1 MAVRNLRHLISLL
14 ALRGEIIHTLDQVK
28 AHPLTQTYIPVF
40 EALRDEWSAVFAEEL
55 ALRDGLSAAN
65 ARIVSI
71 DTTLNGLAGR
81 VSKLLLVIT
90 DDDKTHPLYV
100 AYFKKKTLSDFK
112 RPILGAQ
119 LEAMKGWISELKTS
133 EDPNL
138 VTLGA
143 DVEAAVTLADAA
155 VAARSKLEADNAFF
169 RETGSRKK
177 LFDKVNAARQQTHG
191 ELAKM
196 PHEKLG
202 LPATF
207 ANLFFRHLASDNDDA
222 PITVEMIDEEIAA
235 LEEQVADKRALRE
248 ALLAERA
255 KEAQVQAAKAAEQ
268 AALAELERAAAEAT
282 RKVAEAKAKLA
293 ALSA

>member
-14 ALRGEIIHTLDQVK
+14 ALRGEIIHTLDQVT

-40 EALRDEWSAVFAEEL
+40 EALRDDWGAVFTEEL

-65 ARIVSI
+65 ARIFTI
-71 DTTLNGLAGR
+71 DTALNGLAGR
-81 VSKLLLVIT
+81 VAKVLLGLT
-90 DDDKTHPLYV
+90 GDDKTHPLYL

-119 LEAMKGWISELKTS
+119 LEAMKGWMPELKKS
-133 EDPNL
+133 DDPAL
-138 VTLGA
+138 AALGA
-143 DVEAAVTLADAA
+143 EVETAVALADAA
-155 VAARSKLEADNAFF
+155 LATRTKLEAENVFF

-177 LFDKVNAARQQTHG
+177 LFDKVNAARKQTHG

-202 LPATF
+202 LPAGF
-207 ANLFFRHLASDNDDA
+207 ANLFFRHLSSGNDDVTMT
-222 PITVEMIDEEIAA
+222 IEMIDEEIAA
-235 LEEQVADKRALRE
+235 LEEQIAEKKALRE
-248 ALLAERA
+248 ALLAELAKRA
-255 KEAQVQAAKAAEQ
+255 QTEAARAAEQ
-268 AALAELERAAAEAT
+268 AALAELERAAVEAT